1 VRSVALHH
9 LFAAGPVARGEFVQ
23 LTGLGER
30 TGRKALTALLADGLL
45 VSDTPKGEVRLGLP
59 LDALNLLMPNLYPE
73 AAVAVEE

>member
-1 VRSVALHH
+1 MALHH

-30 TGRKALTALLADGLL
+30 TGRKALTRLLAEGLL
-45 VSDTPKGEVRLGLP
+45 LSDTPKGEVRLGLP